1 MKLVRNIAE
10 YYSVAEVADIL
21 NMSKQTIKKMIRLGE
36 LDAYSIGNRYRVK
49 RTDFDSWIESRK
61 VQHG

>member
-10 YYSVAEVADIL
+10 YYSVAEIAEIL
-21 NMSKQTIKKMIRLGE
+21 NVSKQTIKKMIRLGE
-36 LDAYSIGNRYRVK
+36 LDAYFIGNLYRVK